1 MIFGSWGILDKRFDE
16 WFKHVRT
23 KLPNCDLFQYSF
35 FHDWNVYDCKNLD
48 LHQKWPRPGEKA
60 LEKFTKQNQVDCF
73 HFYNHLNVKCP
84 RILCTYLLGTL
95 GKILRLFTI
104 SPQRLYLLNVE
115 VYCTIQFTTF

>member
-16 WFKHVRT
+16 RFKHVRT

-60 LEKFTKQNQVDCF
+60 LEKFTKQNQVASYGIKPF
-73 HFYNHLNVKCP
+73 
-84 RILCTYLLGTL
+84 
-95 GKILRLFTI
+95 
-104 SPQRLYLLNVE
+104 
-115 VYCTIQFTTF
+115 